1 MLLEI
6 VPSIASANQSCL
18 RSEVKRLGENINN
31 IHIDIEDGNFIPN
44 ITFGL
49 RMVKDLREITDKPFS
64 LHLMVNNPENYIFEL
79 SEIGVDSITVHLE
92 ACKYPR
98 RIINMVKDLNIKI
111 GMALNPKTSTKELEY
126 IINDLDLILI
136 MTSEPDNR
144 KQLFIPDMLKK
155 IAFLSELKREEQEI
169 WVDGGV
175 EEKHLNGIWKSGAD
189 KVVMGRAVFNY
200 DNPSYKLSELKNL
213 IYSFE

>member
-1 MLLEI
+1 MLEI

-18 RSEVKRLGENINN
+18 SSEVERLGKNINN
-31 IHIDIEDGNFIPN
+31 LHIDIEDGNFIPN

-49 RMVKDLREITDKPFS
+49 RTVKDLRGIIDKPFS
-64 LHLMVNNPENYIFEL
+64 LHLMVNNPENYISEI
-79 SEIGVDSITVHLE
+79 SEIGVDSITVHIE

-98 RIINMVKDLNIKI
+98 KIINMVKDLNIKI
-111 GMALNPKTSTKELEY
+111 GMALNPKTSIKELEY

-155 IAFLSELKREEQEI
+155 VAFLSELKREEQDI
-169 WVDGGV
+169 WVDGGI
-175 EEKHLNGIWKSGAD
+175 EEKHLNGVWKSGAD
-189 KVVMGRAVFNY
+189 KVVMGRAVFN
-200 DNPSYKLSELKNL
+200 DDDPSYKLGELKNL
-213 IYSFE
+213 IHSFK